1 MGQCSF
7 SRQPEAEQVGQEP
20 PAAAVA
26 VDGRKRQ
33 EQEQRR
39 KKAAA
44 AAAHMNQPYQAS
56 SHDELVL
63 MVSLDSITKIM

>member
-1 MGQCSF
+1 MGQCSL
-7 SRQPEAEQVGQEP
+7 SRQPEAEPVGQGRP
-20 PAAAVA
+20 APAAA

-33 EQEQRR
+33 EQEHLR
-39 KKAAA
+39 KAA